1 MTFGERICRLRTAR
15 GLSQEELAVEL
26 QVSRQSVS
34 KWETGGSVPELD
46 KLLRLSEVFGVTLDE
61 LVKGAPAPED
71 GGAEEAAAD
80 GRAAERTEPP
90 AAPEPARR
98 GPDGIQRIVGVV
110 LLGFAVL
117 FGMLLPLLGVDIAA
131 GLLAAQPF
139 LLCGLVC
146 LLVRRRAGLW
156 CGWIWC
162 ALAGAYLRYATGIS
176 WTLVFQT
183 IGYQP
188 EWNYVRLAIAWAML
202 AALALLLAGTLW
214 SFRALRITPT
224 RRRLI
229 LLAAGWAAWLAL
241 PWLVNKAVFVP
252 WIETLA
258 HSGFAGEWRY
268 TLANFLWGGLRFLA
282 LNVLTVCSL
291 ALRRG
296 RRSAGGD

>member
-1 MTFGERICRLRTAR
+1 MTFGERICRLRMAR
-15 GLSQEELAVEL
+15 GLSQEELAAEL

-34 KWETGGSVPELD
+34 KWETGSSVPELD

-61 LVKGAPAPED
+61 LVKGAPIPD
-71 GGAEEAAAD
+71 GGGVEETAAD
-80 GRAAERTEPP
+80 GRTAEGTEPS
-90 AAPEPARR
+90 AASTAARR
-98 GPDGIQRIVGVV
+98 GPDGIQRIVGAV

-162 ALAGAYLRYATGIS
+162 ALTGVYLRCATGIS

-188 EWNYVRLAIAWAML
+188 EWNYIRLAIAWAML
-202 AALALLLAGTLW
+202 AALALLLVSTLR
-214 SFRALRITPT
+214 SFRALRIVPT

-229 LLAAGWAAWLAL
+229 LLAAGWAAWLVL

-252 WIETLA
+252 WIQALA
-258 HSGFAGEWRY
+258 NNGFAGAWCY
-268 TLANFLWGGLRFLA
+268 TLVSFLWGGLRFLA
-282 LNVLTVCSL
+282 LNALAVCSL

-296 RRSAGGD
+296 RRNAAEE

>member
-1 MTFGERICRLRTAR
+1 MTFGERICRLRMAR
-15 GLSQEELAVEL
+15 GLSQEELAAEL

-34 KWETGGSVPELD
+34 KWETGSSVPELD

-61 LVKGAPAPED
+61 LVKGAPIPD
-71 GGAEEAAAD
+71 GGGVEETAAD
-80 GRAAERTEPP
+80 GRTAEGTEPS
-90 AAPEPARR
+90 AASTAARR
-98 GPDGIQRIVGVV
+98 GPDGIQRIVGAV

-162 ALAGAYLRYATGIS
+162 ALTGVYLRCATGIS
-176 WTLVFQT
+176 WTLVFRT

-188 EWNYVRLAIAWAML
+188 EWNYVRLAVAWAML
-202 AALALLLAGTLW
+202 VALALLLVSTLR
-214 SFRALRITPT
+214 SFRALRIVPT

-229 LLAAGWAAWLAL
+229 LLAAWLVL
-241 PWLVNKAVFVP
+241 PWLVNRAVFVP
-252 WIETLA
+252 WINALMR
-258 HSGFAGEWRY
+258 SGFSGGWCY
-268 TLANFLWGGLRFLA
+268 TLVSFLWGGLRFLA
-282 LNVLTVCSL
+282 LNALAVCSL

-296 RRSAGGD
+296 RRSAAEE

>member
-15 GLSQEELAVEL
+15 GLSQEELAAEL

-61 LVKGAPAPED
+61 LVKGAPVPD
-71 GGAEEAAAD
+71 GGGAEATAAD
-80 GRAAERTEPP
+80 GHTAERTEMP
-90 AAPEPARR
+90 AAPAQR
-98 GPDGIQRIVGVV
+98 GPDGAQRIAGAV

-117 FGMLLPLLGVDIAA
+117 FGMMLPLLGVDIAA

-176 WTLVFQT
+176 WTLVLQT
-183 IGYQP
+183 VGYQP

-202 AALALLLAGTLW
+202 AAPALLLAGTLR
-214 SFRALRITPT
+214 SFRTLRIVPT

-229 LLAAGWAAWLAL
+229 LLAAGWAAWLIL
-241 PWLVNKAVFVP
+241 PWLVNRAVFVP
-252 WIETLA
+252 WINALA

-268 TLANFLWGGLRFLA
+268 TLVSFLWGGLRFLA
-282 LNVLTVCSL
+282 LNALAVCSL

-296 RRSAGGD
+296 RRSADGD

>member
-1 MTFGERICRLRTAR
+1 MRIAAAGSPAAAFLRWFPLFLCVFPRRNRRLRKFQA
-15 GLSQEELAVEL
+15 G
-26 QVSRQSVS
+26 
-34 KWETGGSVPELD
+34 
-46 KLLRLSEVFGVTLDE
+46 
-61 LVKGAPAPED
+61 
-71 GGAEEAAAD
+71 
-80 GRAAERTEPP
+80 
-90 AAPEPARR
+90 
-98 GPDGIQRIVGVV
+98 

-117 FGMLLPLLGVDIAA
+117 FGMLLPLLGVDIAV

-162 ALAGAYLRYATGIS
+162 ALTGAYLRCATGIS
-176 WTLVFQT
+176 WTLVFRT

-188 EWNYVRLAIAWAML
+188 EWNYVRLAVAWAML
-202 AALALLLAGTLW
+202 AALALLLAGTLR
-214 SFRALRITPT
+214 SFRTLRIAPT

-252 WIETLA
+252 WIQALA
-258 HSGFAGEWRY
+258 NNGFAGEWRY

-282 LNVLTVCSL
+282 LNVLAVCSL